1 MTNTPNEMSED
12 VRAAGTSAATQL
24 KFDGPKINMEL
35 VKEITEQMTGSVQSH
50 DMFFSCCDWEAA
62 MEAEKKGL
70 AGNTNKSGAEN
81 FSDSDEASTH
91 KTCENKRNRKMAE
104 KTGQVV
110 SRFEDQDQFDVDL
123 VMKKVPCPNSTEKIV
138 STKKYFS
145 SKSKKRHGQK
155 RRHELCSQGS
165 SSSSQSH
172 GEKKQ
177 AEATSLSAL
186 YNSCL
191 SPMGNKSR
199 HCLDLSQHLQN
210 TI

>member
-1 MTNTPNEMSED
+1 
-12 VRAAGTSAATQL
+12 
-24 KFDGPKINMEL
+24 
-35 VKEITEQMTGSVQSH
+35 
-50 DMFFSCCDWEAA
+50 MFFSCCDWEAA

-70 AGNTNKSGAEN
+70 TSNFNKFAAEN
-81 FSDSDEASTH
+81 LGDSEEASTQ
-91 KTCENKRNRKMAE
+91 KTNEHKRNRKIAE
-104 KTGQVV
+104 KAGQAVA
-110 SRFEDQDQFDVDL
+110 RFEDEDQFDVDL
-123 VMKKVPCPNSTEKIV
+123 VMKKVTCPNSTEKII

-145 SKSKKRHGQK
+145 SKSKKRHSMK
-155 RRHELCSQGS
+155 KRHELCSQGS

>member
-1 MTNTPNEMSED
+1 MSNTPNELSED
-12 VRAAGTSAATQL
+12 VRATATPASTQL
-24 KFDGPKINMEL
+24 KFDGPKINMDL

-70 AGNTNKSGAEN
+70 TSNTTKFAAEN
-81 FSDSDEASTH
+81 VSDSDEASTQ
-91 KTCENKRNRKMAE
+91 KTSENKRNRKIAE
-104 KTGQVV
+104 KTGQTV

-138 STKKYFS
+138 STKKYLS

-155 RRHELCSQGS
+155 KRHELCSQGS

-172 GEKKQ
+172 GEKK
-177 AEATSLSAL
+177 
-186 YNSCL
+186 
-191 SPMGNKSR
+191 
-199 HCLDLSQHLQN
+199 
-210 TI
+210 

>member
-1 MTNTPNEMSED
+1 MSEEGF
-12 VRAAGTSAATQL
+12 VFGSPAPAL
-24 KFDGPKINMEL
+24 KFDGPKINMDL
-35 VKEITEQMTGSVQSH
+35 VNAVFETTAEPAQGH
-50 DMFFSCCDWEAA
+50 DMFFSCCDWETA

-70 AGNTNKSGAEN
+70 TTRKHSAEN
-81 FSDSDEASTH
+81 FSDSDEASVPRTI
-91 KTCENKRNRKMAE
+91 ENKRIRKQTE
-104 KTGQVV
+104 KSGFTV

-155 RRHELCSQGS
+155 KRHDICSQGS
-165 SSSSQSH
+165 SRSSHSDKTH
-172 GEKKQ
+172 KKQ
-177 AEATSLSAL
+177 TEAQALSAL
-186 YNSCL
+186 YSTCL

-199 HCLDLSQHLQN
+199 LDLSQQLQN